1 MELSLVRSLMD
12 RAFYDEHRGAR
23 CPDRLFSK
31 DVRKIK
37 NAIDK
42 AMYNYER
49 TVTPDEIEALF
60 MANNPTLTT
69 AQKGAYGDLFKR
81 IKKENPLGNDVAQ
94 EVLSKLFQQ
103 VVGEDI
109 ANLGFDYVNGSQTS
123 LEPLRNI
130 LESYGDDFTPNL
142 NVEWDDMDV
151 DTLLQKN
158 DMEARWS
165 FNIPSLTRVVEGVND
180 GHLIEV
186 GARPNTGKTSFHASL
201 IAGVNGFARQGA
213 KCVVLCNEEGS
224 HRVGLRYL
232 TSATGMD
239 KYQIKD
245 NPSKAKELYAPI
257 QKNVKLRD
265 ATGKDMSWV
274 ESVCKSYSPD
284 VVVLDMG
291 DKFAKTQ
298 GFARQDE
305 ALKANAVHARMIAKQ
320 HKCAIFY
327 MSQLSAEAEGKVVLN
342 QAMMEGSR
350 TGKAAEADLMILI
363 AKDAPVNKKGAEDD
377 GGEESTLRHINVVKN
392 KLSGWHGRLVC
403 DLDYKTVRYTA

>member
-1 MELSLVRSLMD
+1 MGS
-12 RAFYDEHRGAR
+12 
-23 CPDRLFSK
+23 
-31 DVRKIK
+31 
-37 NAIDK
+37 
-42 AMYNYER
+42 
-49 TVTPDEIEALF
+49 
-60 MANNPTLTT
+60 
-69 AQKGAYGDLFKR
+69 
-81 IKKENPLGNDVAQ
+81 DVAQ

-109 ANLGFDYVNGSQTS
+109 ANLGFDYVNGTQSN

-142 NVEWDDMDV
+142 NIEWDNMDV

-165 FNIPSLTRVVEGVND
+165 FNISSLTRVVEGVNE

-213 KCVVLCNEEGS
+213 KCIVVCNEEGR

-239 KYQIKD
+239 KYQIKE
-245 NPSKAKELYAPI
+245 NPKKARELYEPI
-257 QKNVKLRD
+257 QKNIRLRD

-274 ESVCKSYSPD
+274 ESVCKSYQPD

-291 DKFAKTQ
+291 DKFAKTG
-298 GFARQDE
+298 GFARTDE

-363 AKDAPVNKKGAEDD
+363 AKDAPVNSKGGVADD

-392 KLSGWHGRLVC
+392 KLSGWHGRIVC
-403 DLDYKTVRYTA
+403 DLDYKTARYTA